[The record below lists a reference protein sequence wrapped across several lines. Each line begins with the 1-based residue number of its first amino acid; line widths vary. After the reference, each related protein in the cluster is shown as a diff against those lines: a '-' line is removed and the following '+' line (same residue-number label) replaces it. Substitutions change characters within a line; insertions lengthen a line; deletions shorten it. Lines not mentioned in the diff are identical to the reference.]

1 MLQLGSGSAQEMAAH
16 SNDNRLEIIIIKT
29 TAFHGR
35 QRGVELPYRTKKR
48 GVTLQRNR
56 FWSGLFLN
64 CSHLL
69 GLINYE

>member
-1 MLQLGSGSAQEMAAH
+1 MVAH
-16 SNDNRLEIIIIKT
+16 GNDNRLKIIIIKT

-35 QRGVELPYRTKKR
+35 KRGVELPYRTKKR
-48 GVTLQRNR
+48 GGAYVTLRRNR